1 MSEFLGGKLN
11 LPQARNRT
19 SRVAQR
25 EEELLA
31 DMKTR
36 LERVGGYEEHRG
48 AAFDRHILPRCRS
61 LAEAIGHRM
70 AYEAAESAGLSLDVL
85 LLYERICLC
94 EDLDPMPAPVR
105 AAQVYAP
112 SRASESYNAV
122 LAQIRS
128 ESASQ
133 SDIDEYVIAPITSD
147 ESWEAF
153 MNSLRAF
160 RNPDDIPV
168 LPSKL

>member
-1 MSEFLGGKLN
+1 
-11 LPQARNRT
+11 
-19 SRVAQR
+19 
-25 EEELLA
+25 
-31 DMKTR
+31 MKSR

-48 AAFDRHILPRCRS
+48 TSFDRHILPRCRL
-61 LAEAIGHRM
+61 LAEAIGNRM
-70 AYEAAESAGLSLDVL
+70 AYEAAENSGLSLDVL

-94 EDLDPMPAPVR
+94 EDLDPMPAPGR
-105 AAQVYAP
+105 AVQAYAP

-133 SDIDEYVIAPITSD
+133 SDLDDYVTAPITSD
-147 ESWEAF
+147 ESWELF
-153 MNSLRAF
+153 MNGLCAF
-160 RNPDDIPV
+160 RNPDEVPA